1 MRRLIAIALTLAATA
16 GLLIAS
22 AATGADDPYE
32 VRAILDNGA
41 FLVPGEE
48 VRVAGAKVGEVVEV
62 DVAREGEIV
71 NIEDDGD
78 GTLSLED
85 DGVEGPGKAVI
96 VMRIDNPAFQD
107 FRQDASCIAR
117 PQSLLGERFMEC
129 TVTDQRA
136 AGTEPPPPLL
146 EIPDGQPGAG
156 QHLLP
161 LDNNGKAVD
170 IDLVQN
176 INRRPY
182 AERFRLILNDLGA
195 GFAARGDELAEIIQ
209 RSNPALRELNDVLA
223 ILAEQNRTLA
233 QLATDSDEALAPL
246 AREKDALVG
255 FIRNANDVNQASA
268 EFRTE
273 IEAGLEKFPQTLR
286 ELRATMTQLDAFS
299 TQATPVVRDLGLAAP
314 DLVRASEALGPFSDA
329 ATTSLI
335 SLGNA
340 AEASGPKLVAS
351 DPLIL
356 DLRTLA
362 RTTKPAA
369 KSLADLLGSLRQTN
383 GMERFMDL
391 IYYTANGLNG
401 FDSLGH
407 YLRALLLVTNCVD
420 YRTTPLTGCSANW
433 AADTPSARFS
443 GNLPKQPKNAGGAAG
458 ALENAP
464 GQTDGFQVPLP
475 EEIAPEAPD
484 APETPVPPLTPAP
497 PEPPAAPDSP
507 PDESDEGGGAA
518 PDQQQAL
525 RNRMKAART
534 LLAFLMENG

>member
-1 MRRLIAIALTLAATA
+1 MRRLVAIALTLAATA

-48 VRVAGAKVGEVVEV
+48 VRIAGAKVGEVVEV
-62 DVAREGEIV
+62 DVSREDEIV
-71 NIEDDGD
+71 
-78 GTLSLED
+78 SLED
-85 DGVEGPGKAVI
+85 GPEAIPGKAVI
-96 VMRIDNPAFQD
+96 VMTIDNQAFQD
-107 FRQDASCIAR
+107 FREDASCIAR

-129 TVTDQRA
+129 EHTQPRSA
-136 AGTEPPPPLL
+136 ASEPPPPLE
-146 EIPDGQPGAG
+146 EIADGEPGAG
-156 QHLLP
+156 QYLLP
-161 LDNNGKAVD
+161 LENNGKAVD
-170 IDLVQN
+170 LDLVQN

-195 GFAARGDELAEIIQ
+195 GFAARGDELAEIIE
-209 RSNPALRELNDVLA
+209 RSNPALRELNEVLA

-233 QLATDSDEALAPL
+233 ELATDSDEALAPL

-255 FIRNANDVNQASA
+255 FIQNANEVNQASA

-286 ELRATMTQLDAFS
+286 ELRSTMTQLDRFS
-299 TQATPVVRDLGLAAP
+299 TEATPVVHDLGVAAP

-329 ATTSLI
+329 ATTSLTT
-335 SLGNA
+335 LGDA
-340 AEASGPKLVAS
+340 AEGAGPKLVAS

-362 RTTKPAA
+362 RATKPAA
-369 KSLADLLGSLRQTN
+369 RSLAELLGSLKETE

-420 YRTTPLTGCSANW
+420 YRVTPLSGCSANW
-433 AADTPSARFS
+433 FTEGESTTPRLSDL
-443 GNLPKQPKNAGGAAG
+443 LPKDRKSGGAAG
-458 ALENAP
+458 ALEAQP
-464 GQTDGFQVPLP
+464 GETSEIPLP
-475 EEIAPEAPD
+475 GPAPAPEAPE
-484 APETPVPPLTPAP
+484 APESPVEPIVPPAAEPPATPAP
-497 PEPPAAPDSP
+497 VPDA
-507 PDESDEGGGAA
+507 DEAVEGGATGE
-518 PDQQQAL
+518 QAL
-525 RNRMKAART
+525 RTRMRAART
-534 LLAFLMENG
+534 LLDFLMENGA